1 MRAGVV
7 VTAPRPRASE
17 AITPRPSPALHWLP
31 MDSGQERSPSL
42 QEELAAA
49 TKARQRVEGALRD
62 SENRARVLLEAASE
76 GVIVVDAAGRIVSV
90 NGRTAQMFGY
100 GREELI
106 GAPLEIL
113 VPARLR
119 ERHVHHRHAF
129 FAEPRVRPMG
139 RGLDLAGC
147 RKDGSEFPVEISLSY
162 VQTEDGVQALGFVS
176 DITERLAAERAARQA
191 DRLAAIGRLAAGVAH
206 EVNNPIGIIASRIEL
221 MLLEAQDNGLP
232 PAVVADLE
240 VLHRHATRIAAIAQ
254 KLLSFARESPR
265 EHTRID
271 LNAIVREALLL
282 FQRDPGHEAVQI
294 HTALAEP
301 LPAVVGDSGA
311 LQQVVLNIVQNS
323 RQAIGERGEIAVT
336 TLHEAGQVRVV
347 VRDTGPGIAPDVLP
361 KIFDPFF
368 TTKADGTGLGLSIT
382 YGIVR
387 DHHGTVD
394 VESRPG
400 AGTTFTLSF
409 PVAVEPARA

>member
-1 MRAGVV
+1 
-7 VTAPRPRASE
+7 
-17 AITPRPSPALHWLP
+17 

-282 FQRDPGHEAVQI
+282 FQRDPDHEAVQI

>member
-1 MRAGVV
+1 
-7 VTAPRPRASE
+7 
-17 AITPRPSPALHWLP
+17 

>member
-1 MRAGVV
+1 PLHRCPPLADVTIGGGRPGQRGCDARAPQSRALGEPMRAGVV

-49 TKARQRVEGALRD
+49 TKARQRMEGALRD

-119 ERHVHHRHAF
+119 ERHVHHRRAF

-162 VQTEDGVQALGFVS
+162 VQ
-176 DITERLAAERAARQA
+176 
-191 DRLAAIGRLAAGVAH
+191 
-206 EVNNPIGIIASRIEL
+206 
-221 MLLEAQDNGLP
+221 
-232 PAVVADLE
+232 
-240 VLHRHATRIAAIAQ
+240 
-254 KLLSFARESPR
+254 
-265 EHTRID
+265 
-271 LNAIVREALLL
+271 
-282 FQRDPGHEAVQI
+282 
-294 HTALAEP
+294 
-301 LPAVVGDSGA
+301 
-311 LQQVVLNIVQNS
+311 
-323 RQAIGERGEIAVT
+323 
-336 TLHEAGQVRVV
+336 
-347 VRDTGPGIAPDVLP
+347 
-361 KIFDPFF
+361 
-368 TTKADGTGLGLSIT
+368 
-382 YGIVR
+382 
-387 DHHGTVD
+387 
-394 VESRPG
+394 
-400 AGTTFTLSF
+400 
-409 PVAVEPARA
+409 

>member
-1 MRAGVV
+1 
-7 VTAPRPRASE
+7 
-17 AITPRPSPALHWLP
+17 

-62 SENRARVLLEAASE
+62 SENRARLLLEAASE

-282 FQRDPGHEAVQI
+282 FQRDPDHEAVQI

>member
-1 MRAGVV
+1 M
-7 VTAPRPRASE
+7 
-17 AITPRPSPALHWLP
+17 
-31 MDSGQERSPSL
+31 
-42 QEELAAA
+42 
-49 TKARQRVEGALRD
+49 EGALRD

>member
-1 MRAGVV
+1 
-7 VTAPRPRASE
+7 
-17 AITPRPSPALHWLP
+17 

-119 ERHVHHRHAF
+119 ERHVHHRRAF